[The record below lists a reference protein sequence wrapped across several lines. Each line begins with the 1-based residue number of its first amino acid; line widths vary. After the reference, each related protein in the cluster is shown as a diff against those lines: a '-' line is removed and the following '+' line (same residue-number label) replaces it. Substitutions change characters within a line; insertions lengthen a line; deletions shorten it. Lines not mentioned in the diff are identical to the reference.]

1 MRERKD
7 KEKRQKKERKKINKK
22 KFFITLAIF
31 FAIGTI
37 VTVTALYFVERYIIS
52 LSGVDVN
59 EGKNQ
64 DKDKSTKTINISRNA
79 QDIQYSYDNKYYAYL
94 FESKLYIGSLDNGN
108 ILDTIEED
116 KPICYFDLLYDKN
129 LILYFTKVDNGTS
142 ATLQLKTYD
151 IGTKR
156 KIEYNTFTVKN
167 FSKIKN
173 MDMSPVIN
181 MIYINVEQKTGN
193 STNNIIYKINLF
205 NTMSQIKSGLI
216 IDRMIMLQ
224 NTDRVY
230 YEDSNSN
237 IYYSNTKLGIF
248 KEKVNMIGIDTDD
261 VLYFIAQD
269 NSKVYKVKDNK
280 ITDTIE
286 LKDKDVKTTYHNNQ
300 RVFLIYSSYV
310 IEISAD
316 EPQKEVG
323 KIPDN
328 VTFEAIK
335 LDKMYVRVDEDTIKQ
350 ISLNLKDI
358 EYDSQDI
365 VDGQEKTSTTTN
377 NNTTNNK
384 TEEKKVEEKQEE
396 VKNNTYTVPN
406 VMGNTYSATYGEF
419 TLVKTEVDSDKPAGT
434 IISQSPS
441 AGSVTTDKKIYVNVS
456 SGS

>member
-1 MRERKD
+1 MKERK
-7 KEKRQKKERKKINKK
+7 EKIKKPKKERKKINKK
-22 KFFITLAIF
+22 KLFITLAIF
-31 FAIGTI
+31 WLVGTI
-37 VTVTALYFVERYIIS
+37 ITVTALYFVERYVIS

-59 EGKNQ
+59 EGKK
-64 DKDKSTKTINISRNA
+64 DSKDKGTKAINISKNA
-79 QDIQYSYDNKYYAYL
+79 KDIQYSYDNKYYTYL
-94 FESKLYIGSLDNGN
+94 FESKVYIGSLENGN
-108 ILDTIEED
+108 ILDTIEEE
-116 KPICYFDLLYDKN
+116 KPICYFNLLYDKN

-167 FSKIKN
+167 FSRIKN

-181 MIYINVEQKTGN
+181 MIYINVEQKTGS

-224 NTDRVY
+224 HTDRVY

-280 ITDTIE
+280 IIDTIE

-300 RVFLIYSSYV
+300 RVFLVYSSYV
-310 IEISAD
+310 IEVSAD
-316 EPQKEVG
+316 DPIEEVG
-323 KIPDN
+323 KVPDN

-335 LDKMYVRVDEDTIKQ
+335 SDKMYVRVDDDTIKQ

-365 VDGQEKTSTTTN
+365 VDGQEKTATTN
-377 NNTTNNK
+377 TNTNTKN
-384 TEEKKVEEKQEE
+384 EEKKQEEKQEE
-396 VKNNTYTVPN
+396 IKNNTYTVPN
-406 VMGNTYSATYGEF
+406 VVGNSYSATYGEF
-419 TLVKTEVDSDKPAGT
+419 TLVKNEVDSDKPAGT
-434 IISQSPS
+434 IISQSPA
-441 AGSVTTDKKIYVNVS
+441 AGSTTTDKTIYVNVS